1 MVVFELTQKEFD
13 NLVKNS
19 LKLYGCP
26 KCGGSVDVVME
37 LPTYGASKIGFKCRQ
52 CGNEVKDYCRSTPIL
67 TGKTFATPKTPL
79 GIAKSLFN
87 VAELWNIKYS
97 ELRLQEQ
104 GQ

>member
-1 MVVFELTQKEFD
+1 MGVFELTQKEFD
-13 NLVKNS
+13 NLIKNS
-19 LKLYGCP
+19 LSLCGCP

-37 LPTYGASKIGFKCRQ
+37 LPTYGASKVGFKCTH
-52 CGNEVKDYCRSTPIL
+52 CGYEVKDYCRSTPIS

-79 GIAKSLFN
+79 SIAKSLFN
-87 VAELWNIKYS
+87 VAELWNSKYR